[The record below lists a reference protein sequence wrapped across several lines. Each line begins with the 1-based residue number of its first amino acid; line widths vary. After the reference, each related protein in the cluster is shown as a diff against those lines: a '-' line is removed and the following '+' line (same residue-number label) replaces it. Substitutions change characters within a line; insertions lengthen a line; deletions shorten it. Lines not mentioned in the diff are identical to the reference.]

1 MMKPSTFEE
10 AAQLYERMIRKQL
23 KRLCIYRNHDEFYQC
38 GLIALWKAYEQFD
51 ERKGAFSTY
60 AFYTVRGYLLGK
72 LNGERRIEERQVMLG
87 PELAET
93 ISADEAASDADFF
106 QYLAPL
112 NGRQRLVI
120 EERFYHGKKLTVIAQ
135 EHGMT
140 YDQVRSFYRRAI
152 QKIKEYIDEQKLM

>member
-1 MMKPSTFEE
+1 MKPSTFEE

-23 KRLCIYRNHDEFYQC
+23 KRLCIYRNHEEFYQC

-51 ERKGAFSTY
+51 EQKGAFSTY

-72 LNGERRIEERQVMLG
+72 LHKERRVEERQVVLE

-93 ISADEAASDADFF
+93 ISAEELGSDSDFF

-112 NGRQRLVI
+112 NGRQRLIV
-120 EERFYHGKKLTVIAQ
+120 EERLYHGKKLTAIAQ

-140 YDQVRSFYRRAI
+140 YDQVRSFYRRALK
-152 QKIKEYIDEQKLM
+152 KIKEYAEERKLV

>member
-1 MMKPSTFEE
+1 MKPSTFEE

-51 ERKGAFSTY
+51 EQKGTFSTY

-72 LNGERRIEERQVMLG
+72 LHEEKRIEDRQTMLE

-93 ISADEAASDADFF
+93 ISAAEPGSDADFF

-112 NGRQRLVI
+112 NRRQRLIV

-140 YDQVRSFYRRAI
+140 YDQVRSFYRRALK
-152 QKIKEYIDEQKLM
+152 KIKEYADEKKLI

>member
-38 GLIALWKAYEQFD
+38 GLIALWRAYEQFD

-72 LNGERRIEERQVMLG
+72 LHDERRIEDRQTMLE

-93 ISADEAASDADFF
+93 ISTEEHRSDVDFF

-112 NGRQRLVI
+112 NERQRLIV
-120 EERFYHGKKLTVIAQ
+120 EERFYHGKKLTAIAQ

-140 YDQVRSFYRRAI
+140 YDQVRSFYRRALK
-152 QKIKEYIDEQKLM
+152 KIKEYADEQKLI